1 VTLLEGKP
9 CFSLDGTWIGLVD
22 MHQILGVPGSAL
34 EGEEWPV
41 ILISMEGRTY
51 GLAVDKLK
59 GERELVVRPLD
70 ARLGKIRDV
79 NAAALQEDGSPVLI
93 LDVDDLIRSADKLST
108 TGAIGQWTAASEPS
122 SPTRYKRV
130 LIVED
135 SLTVREL
142 ERKLLLSAGYEVE
155 VAVDG
160 MDGWNA
166 VRAGDFDLVLTDIDM
181 PRMDGIEL
189 VTLIKQDPNLNSIP
203 VMIVSYKDRQ
213 EDRDRGLRA
222 GADYYLAKG
231 SFHDQKL
238 LSAVVDQ
245 IGESR
250 A

>member
-1 VTLLEGKP
+1 
-9 CFSLDGTWIGLVD
+9 LDGSWIGLVD
-22 MHQILGVPGSAL
+22 MHQILGTPGSAMD
-34 EGEEWPV
+34 GEEWPV
-41 ILISMEGRTY
+41 ILVSMEGRTY
-51 GLAVDKLK
+51 GLAVDELK
-59 GERELVVRPLD
+59 GESELVVRPLD
-70 ARLGKIRDV
+70 ARLGKLKDI

-93 LDVDDLIRSADKLST
+93 MDVEDLIRSADKLST
-108 TGAIGQWTAASEPS
+108 TGAVGKWSVASEPG
-122 SPTRYKRV
+122 PLIRYKRV

-142 ERKLLLSAGYEVE
+142 ERKLLLSGGYQVE

-166 VRAGDFDLVLTDIDM
+166 VRAGGFDLVLTDVDM

-189 VTLIKQDPNLNSIP
+189 VTLIKQDPRLSGIP
-203 VMIVSYKDRQ
+203 VMIVSYKDRP
-213 EDRDRGLRA
+213 EDRERGLRA

-238 LSAVVDQ
+238 LSAVVDL
-245 IGESR
+245 IGAAR